1 MSRIR
6 VRVKALVAA
15 ALLSTMAFA
24 TVAPMA
30 AAADAGAGMQAPSR
44 AILRAIL

>member
-24 TVAPMA
+24 TVAPMT
-30 AAADAGAGMQAPSR
+30 AAADAGMQAPSR

>member
-6 VRVKALVAA
+6 IRVKALVAA
-15 ALLSTMAFA
+15 ALIAATAFGTIAPITA
-24 TVAPMA
+24 TAE
-30 AAADAGAGMQAPSR
+30 AGGKQAPSR

>member
-6 VRVKALVAA
+6 IRVKSLIAVALIAA
-15 ALLSTMAFA
+15 TAFG
-24 TVAPMA
+24 TVGSITA
-30 AAADAGAGMQAPSR
+30 AEAGGKQAPQR